1 VIAAQRRVGDNGLIE
16 TIGAEPAMNLPAPP
30 RKAATPGRVA
40 ENIFF
45 PLLIACGG
53 MFCLTTLILVVCSFD
68 TSGAPIVAF
77 FEQYAGWM
85 IFIEMGITILVAF
98 LALVVDRRRTLA
110 TMASEP
116 DSPNESPA
124 MTGKDGH

>member
-1 VIAAQRRVGDNGLIE
+1 VR
-16 TIGAEPAMNLPAPP
+16 
-30 RKAATPGRVA
+30 

-68 TSGAPIVAF
+68 TSGAPIVVF

-85 IFIEMGITILVAF
+85 IFIEMGITIVVGF

-110 TMASEP
+110 VMSSEA

-124 MTGKDGH
+124 LPGKDGY